1 MHFYDQQSTK
11 CMKYEITKTILS
23 LAKYVW
29 HLLRHINRTLEI
41 MHILYSFSAK
51 CVCPCVN
58 NIYRFRDVIPLKGWS
73 LSSVCS
79 RHTLWKVYNYMSK
92 YDIFTTS
99 LEDISILTYL
109 NTHAASSLLDPWL
122 CQKMHNIIIMFS
134 YLKWLHAYV
143 LYVVTSIRHVF
154 WMGKV

>member
-1 MHFYDQQSTK
+1 MYDI
-11 CMKYEITKTILS
+11 Y
-23 LAKYVW
+23 YG
-29 HLLRHINRTLEI
+29 NRTLEI

-109 NTHAASSLLDPWL
+109 NTHASWSLLDPWL

-134 YLKWLHAYV
+134 YLKWLHVHV

-154 WMGKV
+154 GIGKE